1 MQRDDRGG
9 QAELSESAARLK
21 QIPKLNYS
29 IPEAVHAANI
39 GRSTLYEAIAN
50 GELRSIK
57 VGKRRLVPVD
67 ALKAWLASKEVA

>member
-1 MQRDDRGG
+1 MQKAAERISQATPAEQPARFRD
-9 QAELSESAARLK
+9 
-21 QIPKLNYS
+21 IPKLNYS

-50 GELRSIK
+50 GELRSVK

-67 ALKAWLASKEVA
+67 ALKAWLSSN